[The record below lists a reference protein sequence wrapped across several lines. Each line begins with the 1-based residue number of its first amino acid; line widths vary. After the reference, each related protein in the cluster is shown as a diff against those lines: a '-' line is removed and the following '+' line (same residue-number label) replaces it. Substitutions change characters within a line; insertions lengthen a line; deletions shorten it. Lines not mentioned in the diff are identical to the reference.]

1 MQSRL
6 GIESTAIGVLMSAAL
21 LFTAG
26 AVTAAPGCL
35 PMRGSIVN
43 NAVGSGTLGVARF
56 KLGDEAFLC
65 AIQGIGKPFD
75 PDDDD
80 IGPLNF
86 DHTIVC
92 EDDDGRS
99 PPLNSQLLWDTS
111 GFPTVQ
117 HEDCGG
123 GFRSFSF
130 FERSRP
136 VVGSGRFGDVID
148 GELVITGTIY
158 CTGALKMQLLG
169 VLCSDSTEQQ

>member
-1 MQSRL
+1 MRATTQ
-6 GIESTAIGVLMSAAL
+6 IMVIAAL
-21 LFTAG
+21 LGGWLSAP
-26 AVTAAPGCL
+26 AAAETRCL
-35 PMRGSIVN
+35 PMHGSIIN

-56 KLGDEAFLC
+56 ALGEQELLC
-65 AIQGIGKPFD
+65 AIQGIAKPFD
-75 PDDDD
+75 PNDDD

-111 GFPTVQ
+111 GFPTAQ

-148 GELVITGTIY
+148 GELVITGTLY
-158 CTGALKMQLLG
+158 CTGALKMQMLG
-169 VLCSDSTEQQ
+169 ALCFDR